1 MSFSRLRPLAVLL
14 PLVLALA
21 ARPASAEALDEA
33 SFRLYLNG
41 HALGTEHYLLD
52 AGADT
57 LTVYA
62 QALLVLPGPVSGDT
76 LIKSMRMVAGAFD
89 MDLRRYESWQTF
101 RGQHLNRA
109 VVPHDTAFVVY
120 REVDGRGGSD
130 TYARPPGRLF
140 VLDGQLFSSFEV
152 MCRTLHGHPFSERT
166 MHTMILSAHDTLT
179 DVTAEDRGL
188 DTLRY
193 GNRPVRARKL
203 SIGDSSTRYLVWM
216 GPDGH
221 MLKLEQPESGL
232 RLEREPP
239 VALQTKRRSAP

>member
-1 MSFSRLRPLAVLL
+1 
-14 PLVLALA
+14 
-21 ARPASAEALDEA
+21 
-33 SFRLYLNG
+33 
-41 HALGTEHYLLD
+41 
-52 AGADT
+52 
-57 LTVYA
+57 
-62 QALLVLPGPVSGDT
+62 
-76 LIKSMRMVAGAFD
+76 
-89 MDLRRYESWQTF
+89 
-101 RGQHLNRA
+101 
-109 VVPHDTAFVVY
+109 VVY